1 MCKLHLPAQPREI
14 NRCIKISA
22 QDIVDYRIA
31 VIAINIA
38 KVKRTPKPLY
48 TGTTAGTTPTT
59 PTATG
64 TAGTAAARSTNKEL
78 KEMKQ
83 RKTPT
88 EAAELRHTIW
98 TTDLGDADSSSNSNS
113 RHVDFYSNNLCGGG
127 SKQQQQQLEQRSEV
141 NSEPVTATA
150 GTSAAAAAQ
159 LTAIDQQQR
168 RDDLLSALSLLA
180 LRLFSLSLSPSPTH
194 ARTTLASH
202 IT

>member
-14 NRCIKISA
+14 NRCIKILT

-64 TAGTAAARSTNKEL
+64 TAAAARSTNKEL

-98 TTDLGDADSSSNSNS
+98 TTDLGTPTGAAAAATAEMSTSQ
-113 RHVDFYSNNLCGGG
+113 L
-127 SKQQQQQLEQRSEV
+127 QQQFMWGRIEAAAAATGISEV

-150 GTSAAAAAQ
+150 GAA
-159 LTAIDQQQR
+159 LQQQ
-168 RDDLLSALSLLA
+168 
-180 LRLFSLSLSPSPTH
+180 H
-194 ARTTLASH
+194 H
-202 IT
+202 

>member
-1 MCKLHLPAQPREI
+1 MCKLHSPAQPREI
-14 NRCIKISA
+14 NRCIKILT

-59 PTATG
+59 PTATATG
-64 TAGTAAARSTNKEL
+64 TAAAAARSTNKEL

-98 TTDLGDADSSSNSNS
+98 TIDLGDADSSSSSNS
-113 RHVDFYSNNLCGGG
+113 RDVDFSITATIYVGEDRSSSSSNW
-127 SKQQQQQLEQRSEV
+127 EQRSEV

-150 GTSAAAAAQ
+150 GAA
-159 LTAIDQQQR
+159 LQQQ
-168 RDDLLSALSLLA
+168 
-180 LRLFSLSLSPSPTH
+180 H
-194 ARTTLASH
+194 H
-202 IT
+202 

>member
-1 MCKLHLPAQPREI
+1 MCKLHLPAQPTEI
-14 NRCIKISA
+14 NRCIKISTR
-22 QDIVDYRIA
+22 DIVDYRIA

-38 KVKRTPKPLY
+38 KVKRTPKLLY

-64 TAGTAAARSTNKEL
+64 TAAAAARSTNKEL

-98 TTDLGDADSSSNSNS
+98 TTDLGDADSSSSSNS
-113 RHVDFYSNNLCGGG
+113 RDVDFSITATIYVGENRSSSSSNW
-127 SKQQQQQLEQRSEV
+127 EQRSEV

-150 GTSAAAAAQ
+150 GAA
-159 LTAIDQQQR
+159 LQQQ
-168 RDDLLSALSLLA
+168 
-180 LRLFSLSLSPSPTH
+180 H
-194 ARTTLASH
+194 H
-202 IT
+202 